1 MASESKTALYAALA
15 GNLAIAATKFTAAA
29 FSGSPAMLSE
39 AIHSVVDTGNEGL
52 LLLGL
57 RLSRRPPDDE
67 HAFGHGR
74 ELYFWSLIVALV
86 IFAVGGGVSLYEGV
100 LHVVRPE
107 PLADPFW
114 NYVVLGCSF
123 VFEGVSWLFGWRAF
137 RKMKGAQGPLEAI
150 HNSKDP
156 TAFIVTFEDTG
167 ALAGLLIAF
176 CGIFLSQ
183 QLGRP
188 YLDGVASIL
197 IGLMLGLMAVFLA
210 YETHG
215 LLIGEGYGRETL
227 RRLRA
232 TVESDRAVER
242 VNRLLTLFFGPEEVM
257 LTLEVRFRRE
267 LSASEVRAAIARVK
281 QLVRREHPEI
291 RRIYFAAESVSQ
303 DHPEGASAA
312 RG

>member
-1 MASESKTALYAALA
+1 MASESKTAIYAAII
-15 GNLAIAATKFTAAA
+15 GNLAIAVTKFVAAA

-74 ELYFWSLIVALV
+74 ELYFWSLIVALT
-86 IFAVGGGVSLYEGV
+86 IFAVGGGVSLYEGA

-107 PLADPFW
+107 PVADPFW

-123 VFEGVSWLFGWRAF
+123 VFEGSSWLFGWRAF
-137 RKMKGAQGPLEAI
+137 RKMKGARGPLEAI

-156 TAFIVTFEDTG
+156 TTFIVVFEDTG

-188 YLDGVASIL
+188 QLDGLASIL

-215 LLIGEGYGRETL
+215 LLIGEGYERETL

-232 TVESDRAVER
+232 TVETDRAVER

-303 DHPEGASAA
+303 DHPERTSAA

>member
-1 MASESKTALYAALA
+1 MASESKTAIYAAIT
-15 GNLAIAATKFTAAA
+15 GNLAIAVTKFAAAA

-39 AIHSVVDTGNEGL
+39 AVHSVVDTGNEFL

-57 RLSRRPPDDE
+57 WLSRRPPDFE
-67 HAFGHGR
+67 HPFGHGR
-74 ELYFWSLIVALV
+74 ELYFWSLIVALTV
-86 IFAVGGGVSLYEGV
+86 FAVGGGVSVYEGV
-100 LHVVRPE
+100 AHVLRPE
-107 PLADPFW
+107 TVADPTW
-114 NYVVLGCSF
+114 NYVVLACSF
-123 VFEGVSWLFGWRAF
+123 VFEGASWLFGWRAF
-137 RKMKGAQGPLEAI
+137 RKMKGAQGPLEAV

-156 TAFIVTFEDTG
+156 TTFIVVFEDTG

-176 CGIFLSQ
+176 CGIFFGQ
-183 QLGRP
+183 QLGKP

-232 TVESDRAVER
+232 TVETDKAVER

-257 LTLEVRFRRE
+257 LTLEVRFRRD
-267 LSASEVRAAIARVK
+267 LSASEVRAAISRVK

-303 DHPEGASAA
+303 DRAERQRPAEA
-312 RG
+312 

>member
-1 MASESKTALYAALA
+1 MASESKTAIYAALG
-15 GNLAIAATKFTAAA
+15 GNLAIAVTKFAAAA

-107 PLADPFW
+107 PAADPFW

-123 VFEGVSWLFGWRAF
+123 VFEGASWLFGWRAF
-137 RKMKGAQGPLEAI
+137 RKAKGAQGPLEAI

-156 TAFIVTFEDTG
+156 TTFIVVFEDTG

-303 DHPEGASAA
+303 DHPERAGAA

>member
-1 MASESKTALYAALA
+1 LASESKKAIYAAIA
-15 GNLAIAATKFTAAA
+15 GNLAIAATKFVAAA

-39 AIHSVVDTGNEGL
+39 AVHSVVDTGNEFL

-57 RLSRRPPDDE
+57 RLSRRPPDFE
-67 HAFGHGR
+67 HPFGHGR
-74 ELYFWSLIVALV
+74 ELYFWALIVALTV
-86 IFAVGGGVSLYEGV
+86 FAVGGGVSVYEGV
-100 LHVVRPE
+100 THVVRPE
-107 PLADPFW
+107 TAAGPFW

-123 VFEGVSWLFGWRAF
+123 VFEGASWLFGWRAF
-137 RKMKGAQGPLEAI
+137 RKTKGAQGPLEAV

-156 TAFIVTFEDTG
+156 TTFIVVFEDTG
-167 ALAGLLIAF
+167 ALVGLLIAF
-176 CGIFLSQ
+176 CGIFFGQL
-183 QLGRP
+183 LGRP
-188 YLDGVASIL
+188 YLDGVASII

-232 TVESDRAVER
+232 TVETDKSVER
-242 VNRLLTLFFGPEEVM
+242 VNRLLTLFFGPDEVM

-281 QLVRREHPEI
+281 GLVRREHPEI
-291 RRIYFAAESVSQ
+291 KRIYFAAESVSEE
-303 DHPEGASAA
+303 HKERASAV

>member
-1 MASESKTALYAALA
+1 MASESKTAIYAAIT
-15 GNLAIAATKFTAAA
+15 GNLAIAATKFAAAA

-39 AIHSVVDTGNEGL
+39 AVHSVVDTGNEFL

-57 RLSRRPPDDE
+57 WLGRRPPDFE
-67 HAFGHGR
+67 HPFGHGR
-74 ELYFWSLIVALV
+74 ELYFWSLIVALTV
-86 IFAVGGGVSLYEGV
+86 FAVGGGVSVYEGV
-100 LHVVRPE
+100 SHVLRPE
-107 PLADPFW
+107 AVANPFW
-114 NYVVLGCSF
+114 NYVVLACSF
-123 VFEGVSWLFGWRAF
+123 VFEGASWLFGWRAF
-137 RKMKGAQGPLEAI
+137 RKMKGAQGPLEAV

-156 TAFIVTFEDTG
+156 TTFIVVFEDTG

-176 CGIFLSQ
+176 CGIFFGQ
-183 QLGRP
+183 QLGLP

-227 RRLRA
+227 QRLRA
-232 TVESDRAVER
+232 TVETDKAVER

-267 LSASEVRAAIARVK
+267 LSASEVRAAISRVK

-291 RRIYFAAESVSQ
+291 RRIYFAAESVSADRAERQ
-303 DHPEGASAA
+303 RQG
-312 RG
+312 

>member
-1 MASESKTALYAALA
+1 
-15 GNLAIAATKFTAAA
+15 
-29 FSGSPAMLSE
+29 MLSE
-39 AIHSVVDTGNEGL
+39 GIHSVVDTGNEVL

-86 IFAVGGGVSLYEGV
+86 IFAVGGGLSLYEGV

-137 RKMKGAQGPLEAI
+137 RKAKGAQGPLEAI

-156 TAFIVTFEDTG
+156 TTFIVVFEDTG

-176 CGIFLSQ
+176 CGIFLGH